1 MEMKFIHKGIS
12 IVDDMN
18 FSQKIMMNLWPAI
31 WESWVGTWDE
41 NDTPKHAYYD
51 YVRYYSYNPGLGDYG
66 TDNNFSLLWEDD
78 FNHFNQN
85 IWEDN
90 SSGSFNG
97 NLCSFNPQNTNY
109 YNGYLILS
117 LTDIN
122 NDINCNEVN
131 GDFNYD
137 NSLDVI
143 DLVTVVNS
151 ILSSTSIEL
160 CQFLAIDHDSNE
172 SVDVLD
178 IIHFLNEI
186 IGS

>member
-1 MEMKFIHKGIS
+1 M
-12 IVDDMN
+12 
-18 FSQKIMMNLWPAI
+18 
-31 WESWVGTWDE
+31 
-41 NDTPKHAYYD
+41 
-51 YVRYYSYNPGLGDYG
+51 GDYG

-122 NDINCNEVN
+122 DDLNCNQVN

-160 CQFLAIDHDSNE
+160 CQFLAVDYDSNE

>member
-1 MEMKFIHKGIS
+1 MVLIIIFH
-12 IVDDMN
+12 
-18 FSQKIMMNLWPAI
+18 
-31 WESWVGTWDE
+31 
-41 NDTPKHAYYD
+41 YY
-51 YVRYYSYNPGLGDYG
+51 GKM
-66 TDNNFSLLWEDD
+66 T
-78 FNHFNQN
+78 NHFNQN

-122 NDINCNEVN
+122 DDINCNEVN

-143 DLVTVVNS
+143 DLVLLLILYYHQHQLNYVN
-151 ILSSTSIEL
+151 
-160 CQFLAIDHDSNE
+160 F
-172 SVDVLD
+172 
-178 IIHFLNEI
+178 
-186 IGS
+186 